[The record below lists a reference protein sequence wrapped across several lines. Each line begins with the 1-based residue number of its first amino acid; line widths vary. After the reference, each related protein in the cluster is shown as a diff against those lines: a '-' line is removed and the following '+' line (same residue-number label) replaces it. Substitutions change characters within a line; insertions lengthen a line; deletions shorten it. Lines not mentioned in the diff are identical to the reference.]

1 MTVLLSIDLGTEG
14 ARVGAFDLEG
24 RCLADA
30 HAGFATSYPRPGWA
44 EQDPHA
50 WWEATVLAARTVLAD
65 PRVTGHGDVAGIA
78 VATTASTVVVLD
90 HDGEPVRPA
99 ILWMDSRA
107 AAEADETGTHLDRH
121 PVLAYS
127 GGADAVEWL
136 VPKAMWLARHE
147 PAAYQRADR
156 IAEAVDY
163 LTWRL
168 TGEWVGSL
176 MNATCK
182 WNYDSVEGRFPDEL
196 YAALGV
202 PDLTDKLPQDVRPVG
217 TPAGALGAAAAEELG
232 IGGSPV
238 VATGGIDA
246 HVSLLGCGEQTS
258 GLVSVVA
265 GTSTV
270 FVTEVPEAVYSGAVW
285 GPYPGALR
293 TDQWLIEGG
302 QVSSGAVLSW
312 LTGDVLGTPRDEL
325 PALTAA
331 AAAVGPGTHGL
342 LVLDYFMGNRT
353 PHRDPR
359 LRGSILGLTLG
370 TTPAQLYR
378 AAVEGVCFGAR
389 SVLESWVAA
398 GIPLGRVVLSG
409 GIRHNPLWL
418 EVTADVLGRP
428 VELVETGNLTLLSG
442 AVQAAT
448 AAGCFPDLTSA
459 AEAFAP
465 ATRTIEPETRH
476 VPTYDAGYQRYVE
489 ATSGLRSHLHA
500 LAASTVEP
508 G

>member
-1 MTVLLSIDLGTEG
+1 MTVLLAIDLGTEG

-24 RCLADA
+24 RSLGDA
-30 HAGFATSYPRPGWA
+30 HAGFDTSYPRPGWA
-44 EQDPHA
+44 EQDPHD
-50 WWEATVLAARTVLAD
+50 WWEATARAARTVLAD
-65 PRVTGHGDVAGIA
+65 PRVGGHGGVVGIS

-90 HDGEPVRPA
+90 RDGAPIRPA

-107 AAEADETGTHLDRH
+107 AVEADETGAQLGDH

-147 PAAYQRADR
+147 PAAYERAAR

-182 WNYDSVEGRFPDEL
+182 WNYDSVAARFPSEL
-196 YAALGV
+196 YAALGI
-202 PDLTDKLPQDVRPVG
+202 PDLTDKLPHDIRPVG
-217 TPAGALGAAAAEELG
+217 APAGTLSPAAAADLG
-232 IGGSPV
+232 IDGSPV

-246 HVSLLGCGEQTS
+246 HVSLLGCGPQSS

-270 FVTEVPEAVYSGAVW
+270 FVTEVPDAVYSPAVW

-293 TDQWLIEGG
+293 TDRWLIEGG
-302 QVSSGAVLSW
+302 QVSSGSVISW
-312 LTGDVLGTPRDEL
+312 LTADVLGTPRSEL
-325 PALTAA
+325 SALTS
-331 AAAVGPGTHGL
+331 AAVAVAPGTHGL

-353 PHRDPR
+353 PLRDPR

-378 AAVEGVCFGAR
+378 AAVEGVCFGSR
-389 SVLESWVAA
+389 SVLDSWVDA
-398 GIPLGRVVLSG
+398 GVPLERVVLSG

-428 VELVETGNLTLLSG
+428 VELVESGNLTLLAG
-442 AVQAAT
+442 AVQAT
-448 AAGCFPDLTSA
+448 CAAGLHPDLASA

-465 ATRTIEPETRH
+465 ETRTIEPHARH
-476 VPTYDAGYQRYVE
+476 VATYEAGYQRYVD
-489 ATSGLRSHLHA
+489 ATAGLRSHLHA
-500 LAASTVEP
+500 LSASTAAP
-508 G
+508 L